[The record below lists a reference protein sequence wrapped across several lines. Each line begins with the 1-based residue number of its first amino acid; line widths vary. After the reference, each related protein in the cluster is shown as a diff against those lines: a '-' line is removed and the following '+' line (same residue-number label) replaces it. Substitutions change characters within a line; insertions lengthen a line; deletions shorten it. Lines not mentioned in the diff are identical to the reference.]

1 MSLPVVMIDSPGQG
15 NLPAAMTDEQILDYL
30 LSFGLV
36 SLDIDWD
43 AWKAMTQMADKIHYL
58 SEITKGTAAETLFS
72 SAFLPRY
79 LSTWQRHNVMMQRYH
94 PHALMSDV
102 LFSLTVR

>member
-1 MSLPVVMIDSPGQG
+1 MNRFWTTCFHL
-15 NLPAAMTDEQILDYL
+15 A
-30 LSFGLV
+30 LV

-43 AWKAMTQMADKIHYL
+43 ARKAMTQMADKIHYL

-79 LSTWQRHNVMMQRYH
+79 LST
-94 PHALMSDV
+94 A
-102 LFSLTVR
+102 TA